1 MPVLKFFVS
10 PAGRLTRVVVG
21 IGFIATGLL
30 LGGWWLLLL
39 LPGALLTVSG
49 AFDLCPLAI
58 FVKKPVNGS
67 KFRASC
73 AL

>member
-1 MPVLKFFVS
+1 MPVLEFFVS

-21 IGFIATGLL
+21 IAFIATGLL
-30 LGGWWLLLL
+30 LGGWWLLL

-67 KFRASC
+67 KFCASC

>member
-1 MPVLKFFVS
+1 MPVLEFFVS
-10 PAGRLTRVVVG
+10 PAGRLTRVVGG
-21 IGFIATGLL
+21 IAFIATGLL
-30 LGGWWLLLL
+30 LGGWWLLL

-67 KFRASC
+67 RFRASC